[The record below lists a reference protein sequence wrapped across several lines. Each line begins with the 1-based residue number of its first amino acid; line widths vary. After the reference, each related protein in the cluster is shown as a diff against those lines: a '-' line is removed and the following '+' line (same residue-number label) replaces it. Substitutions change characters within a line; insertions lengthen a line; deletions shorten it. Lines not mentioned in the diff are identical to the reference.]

1 MQFLDDLVSSTAQQI
16 LADKVVDDRMVVR
29 TTLII
34 LFVLFRDKIVFEDML
49 AKACTHVGHRT
60 FSWCLVRGASGAKM
74 ASPVESVHVISFSW
88 DCAFP
93 K

>member
-49 AKACTHVGHRT
+49 AKACT
-60 FSWCLVRGASGAKM
+60 WCLVRGASGAKM